1 MENKKELS
9 TIIVGLLIAISL
21 MFLGYFIYKGLKSFS
36 DKDRVVTVK
45 GLAEKEIKATECI
58 FYMVNIAQW

>member
-1 MENKKELS
+1 MENRKELT

-21 MFLGYFIYKGLKSFS
+21 IFLGYFIYKGLKSFS

-45 GLAEKEIKATECI
+45 GLAEKEIKAKIGRASCRER
-58 FYMVNIAQW
+58 V